1 MKRGRGRNS
10 QAVYGFVWGG
20 PQGLPRGMFY
30 NCRTVFQAHR
40 NFVLPAGLHGHS
52 PTGQPVSTVSLAA
65 PGWPDDGPFHP
76 SILQG
81 DVRPLPFQDAS
92 HPQPLFHDPDR

>member
-1 MKRGRGRNS
+1 MREGAGGTRKPSMN
-10 QAVYGFVWGG
+10 VYVGG
-20 PQGLPRGMFY
+20 LPGLPRGMFY

-40 NFVLPAGLHGHS
+40 NFVLPAGLHGLS
-52 PTGQPVSTVSLAA
+52 PTGQPVSTVSLAK
-65 PGWPDDGPFHP
+65 PGGPDDGPFHP

-92 HPQPLFHDPDR
+92 HPQPLFHEPDR